1 MQALKLDIEVD
12 NDQIVSRMEL
22 EQTDVCDTT
31 GDVVDNAC
39 KEAGDDLDA
48 GDDMSQLESEIRHIR
63 RQKFT
68 LDEKVRDQVSR
79 RSLFY
84 IFSCDLTLY
93 FRRMMLMI
101 W

>member
-79 RSLFY
+79 RSLFF
-84 IFSCDLTLY
+84 INLY
-93 FRRMMLMI
+93 VT
-101 W
+101 